1 AVRDLGGVPGLV
13 KSDLDPLLRR
23 LDTAGDGRVSLPA
36 LMRWAGRKVLSSS
49 AVENAARKKIFKAE
63 AVALRDGQKGAVPIE
78 EAFAAAGDLSDAI
91 KVLRNVHLTPRE
103 TAALSRRFEKAGGR
117 GIDVPAALLFFGR
130 DVHLQSK
137 PIQDVIE
144 PSGGVGSQDNR
155 ESQGEILREN
165 LQQAED
171 EEERLASEVERKLK
185 NIVMKAESMGT
196 SLAEVFGVFDK
207 DGSGF
212 ITAAELEEGL
222 RELRVFDTVPRDQVI
237 SLARKLTSSS
247 SFSGRDNG
255 VDSELVVSAEEF
267 VRFVGGEY
275 EVTEAAQGRLRRVLQ
290 LAEEREGVTLEAAF
304 GALDKNG
311 TGSISTADLE
321 EGLRQLKVFDGMS
334 KEQASLAT
342 RRFDQNGDGVISLS
356 DFLAFAGKPYSA
368 NDRPLEAK
376 LRRVLLK
383 AESMGVSME
392 EAFKHFD
399 KDGCGSITAQGF
411 STGLQEMGVF
421 KEFSQE

>member
-1 AVRDLGGVPGLV
+1 
-13 KSDLDPLLRR
+13 
-23 LDTAGDGRVSLPA
+23 
-36 LMRWAGRKVLSSS
+36 
-49 AVENAARKKIFKAE
+49 
-63 AVALRDGQKGAVPIE
+63 
-78 EAFAAAGDLSDAI
+78 
-91 KVLRNVHLTPRE
+91 
-103 TAALSRRFEKAGGR
+103 
-117 GIDVPAALLFFGR
+117 
-130 DVHLQSK
+130 
-137 PIQDVIE
+137 
-144 PSGGVGSQDNR
+144 
-155 ESQGEILREN
+155 
-165 LQQAED
+165 
-171 EEERLASEVERKLK
+171 
-185 NIVMKAESMGT
+185 
-196 SLAEVFGVFDK
+196 
-207 DGSGF
+207 
-212 ITAAELEEGL
+212 
-222 RELRVFDTVPRDQVI
+222 
-237 SLARKLTSSS
+237 
-247 SFSGRDNG
+247 
-255 VDSELVVSAEEF
+255 
-267 VRFVGGEY
+267 
-275 EVTEAAQGRLRRVLQ
+275 EAAQGRLRRVLQ

-421 KEFSQE
+421 KE